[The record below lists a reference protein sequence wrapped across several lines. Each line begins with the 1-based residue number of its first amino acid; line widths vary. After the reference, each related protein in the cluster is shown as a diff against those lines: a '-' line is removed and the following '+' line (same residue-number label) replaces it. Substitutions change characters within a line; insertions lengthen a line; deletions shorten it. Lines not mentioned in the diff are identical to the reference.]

1 MKILE
6 QLWHDGLYP
15 SEAKPAS
22 DSRYLKQ
29 LDAVTEMEDRLLSA
43 IPENAKELYEKYTDI
58 REELS
63 AADRAGIFTAG
74 FRMGARIMLEVMEQE
89 DKK

>member
-1 MKILE
+1 MKILD
-6 QLWHDGLYP
+6 QLWYDGLYLSETKP
-15 SEAKPAS
+15 SS

-29 LDAVTEMEDRLLSA
+29 LAAVMEKEDKLLSL
-43 IPENAKELYEKYTDI
+43 ISEEAKESYEKYTDS

-63 AADRAGIFTAG
+63 AADRAKIFTAG
-74 FRMGARIMLEVMEQE
+74 FRMGARIMLEVME